1 MQTATTPA
9 VEFIDVTKRF
19 PGAAAP
25 ALDHVSLAIEPGELV
40 CVLGTSGGGKT
51 TFIKLINRLY
61 DPDEGRVLVDGT
73 DVAELDPV
81 ELRRRIGYVIQQTG
95 LFPHMTVAQNI
106 ACVPKI
112 LKWDRGRIDARVD
125 ELLRLVHLDPAE
137 FADRYPAQLSGG
149 QQQRVGLV
157 RALAAEPRIMLLDEP
172 FGAIDA
178 LTRASLQ
185 DELLRIHR
193 GSGKTFIFV
202 THDVAEAMKLATKI
216 LVVDAGRVQQFA
228 SPDELIARPATP
240 FVRELLAT
248 QGFLAPAGR
257 DAAPKAS
264 SEGR

>member
-1 MQTATTPA
+1 MQTATAPA

-19 PGAAAP
+19 TGAAAP

-51 TFIKLINRLY
+51 TFIKLINRLH
-61 DPDEGRVLVDGT
+61 DPDEGCVLVDGT

-112 LKWDRGRIDARVD
+112 LKWDRRRIDQRVD

-149 QQQRVGLV
+149 QQQRVAIG
-157 RALAAEPRIMLLDEP
+157 RALITRPALILADEP
-172 FGAIDA
+172 TGNLDTRNSGEVIALLKEASRKYAQTIVMITHSRSIAQTADRVLQVSDGVLTDFG
-178 LTRASLQ
+178 RC
-185 DELLRIHR
+185 
-193 GSGKTFIFV
+193 
-202 THDVAEAMKLATKI
+202 AE
-216 LVVDAGRVQQFA
+216 
-228 SPDELIARPATP
+228 
-240 FVRELLAT
+240 
-248 QGFLAPAGR
+248 
-257 DAAPKAS
+257 
-264 SEGR
+264 

>member
-1 MQTATTPA
+1 MTPA

-19 PGAAAP
+19 PSAASP

-51 TFIKLINRLY
+51 TFIKLVNRLH
-61 DPDEGRVLVDGT
+61 DPDSGTVMVNGRDISK
-73 DVAELDPV
+73 ADPV
-81 ELRRRIGYVIQQTG
+81 ELRRGIGYVIQQTG
-95 LFPHMTVAQNI
+95 LFPHMTVADNI

-112 LKWDRGRIDARVD
+112 LKWDRDRIDERVD
-125 ELLRLVHLDPAE
+125 ELLELVHLEPGD
-137 FADRYPAQLSGG
+137 FRDRYPAQLSGG

-157 RALAAEPRIMLLDEP
+157 RALAASPELMLLDEP

-178 LTRASLQ
+178 ITRAKLQ

-202 THDVAEAMKLATKI
+202 THDVTEALKLGTKV
-216 LVVDAGRVQQFA
+216 LVVDGGRVQQYA
-228 SPDELIARPATP
+228 EPQKLLAHPATP

-248 QGFLAPAGR
+248 QGYGSDGPLPRAAMGGGGR
-257 DAAPKAS
+257 A
-264 SEGR
+264 